1 MKRDVLD
8 SPSSTFETRNEHL
21 NSDQSHP
28 RSWAGGPSLQNSDLC
43 CKCAAVDRFDDVKAV
58 IVWSQKAL

>member
-1 MKRDVLD
+1 MFWIHLALHLKQ
-8 SPSSTFETRNEHL
+8 ETNILITIRVIL
-21 NSDQSHP
+21 GVGQGA
-28 RSWAGGPSLQNSDLC
+28 RGPSLQNSDLC